1 MRLNFN
7 GRKIDFQIAKR
18 SFFTSKHSLKQL
30 EILVVRITLTNDK
43 LEKFLQ
49 LVNIARD
56 HVLTSVDDK
65 DNILKHWKIKHN
77 SYSPNDKNSYI
88 THNIEIVESELLQP
102 TSLEIDKLVIKTST
116 YLEYFNGE
124 QLTIRA
130 RTEITTDQ
138 QAIIKSL
145 LNKKISV
152 IRHGIDENPRQM
164 VLLDGLWSKDNNSV
178 KHEIFLVEANKKFD
192 KTQSMTDNDYP
203 LFYFASLLSAE
214 NAALLGSLFNILIDK
229 KVLNIK
235 EVNKIYKDVI
245 NERKEIIYGF
255 YKVDDLNIEVSN
267 K

>member
-1 MRLNFN
+1 
-7 GRKIDFQIAKR
+7 
-18 SFFTSKHSLKQL
+18 
-30 EILVVRITLTNDK
+30 
-43 LEKFLQ
+43 
-49 LVNIARD
+49 
-56 HVLTSVDDK
+56 
-65 DNILKHWKIKHN
+65 
-77 SYSPNDKNSYI
+77 
-88 THNIEIVESELLQP
+88 LLQP

-124 QLTIRA
+124 QLTIKA

-164 VLLDGLWSKDNNSV
+164 VLLDGLWSKDNNIV
-178 KHEIFLVEANKKFD
+178 KHEIFLVEASKKFD
-192 KTQSMTDNDYP
+192 ETQPMTDNDYP

-214 NAALLGSLFNILIDK
+214 NAALLSSLFNILIDK

-255 YKVDDLNIEVSN
+255 YKVDDLNIQVSN